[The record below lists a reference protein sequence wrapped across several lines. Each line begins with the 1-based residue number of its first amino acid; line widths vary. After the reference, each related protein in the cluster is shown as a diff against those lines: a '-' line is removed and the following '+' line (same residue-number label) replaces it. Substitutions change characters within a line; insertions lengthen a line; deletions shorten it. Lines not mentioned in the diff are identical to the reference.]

1 MSKSRLYVFIAFVLL
16 ILILAGVFLWVLT
29 SPADNEPTEPDATP
43 SVTQPTGGDATPEP
57 SAAPTATAA
66 PEATATP
73 SPTPTPVPTDD
84 GKAHTRSLEKSGSF
98 ASESDTALKLE
109 VAWSVTSKNDDE
121 LLVTVTVS
129 ARHYSLV
136 IGQRYG
142 TISVGDQS
150 RSFTSSSFDIENGG
164 NYTTTTQ
171 LASESFVV
179 PCKLGESVDL
189 PVSATWSY
197 NGAYSGVDYKDI
209 VASGSI
215 HIDG

>member
-16 ILILAGVFLWVLT
+16 ILMLAAVFLWVLK
-29 SPADNEPTEPDATP
+29 SPSNNEPDKPVASPSPTQAAVSDPTP
-43 SVTQPTGGDATPEP
+43 VP
-57 SAAPTATAA
+57 SAAPPVTAA
-66 PEATATP
+66 PVA
-73 SPTPTPVPTDD
+73 TPTPAPTPTDD
-84 GKAHTRSLEKSGSF
+84 GKAHTRSLDKSGSF
-98 ASESDTALKLE
+98 VSDGDTALKLE
-109 VAWSVTSKNDDE
+109 AAWSVTSKNDDE

-142 TISVGDQS
+142 TFSVGGQS
-150 RSFTSSSFDIENGG
+150 KSFTSPAFDIEDGG
-164 NYTTTTQ
+164 NYTTSTQ

-189 PVSATWSY
+189 PVSVTWSY
-197 NGAYSGVDYKDI
+197 HGAYSGVDYKDI